1 MKKKILKYVIRITQ
15 IILNDDSIT
24 EDTKLLELG
33 MFDSIDII
41 TLISEIESEYSIEL
55 TEEDF
60 DLENF
65 QTPKSITEMISKQI
79 SINGRE

>member
-1 MKKKILKYVIRITQ
+1 MKEKILKYVIRITQ